1 MVPISHSRN
10 IAVHPASVLTNFLG
24 AAYATKGVAVASLKS
39 LSPIYNSPSINR
51 LGSLQPN
58 LSNRAERAGA
68 PQRTEM
74 TEHALRVVIFK
85 KLGYN
90 VPTGI
95 TSKSLSIFLGQ
106 FLFSL

>member
-1 MVPISHSRN
+1 MLPKGLLLLHSRAFLPFTTAHPSHPSTVL
-10 IAVHPASVLTNFLG
+10 AVYNLTF
-24 AAYATKGVAVASLKS
+24 
-39 LSPIYNSPSINR
+39 PSNC
-51 LGSLQPN
+51 
-58 LSNRAERAGA
+58 AERAGA
-68 PQRTEM
+68 PQPTEM